1 MTAISQA
8 QPIHAIE
15 LAQFIIAAY
24 PDKGITPMKLQKLA
38 YYAKSWTLVAHH
50 PLIQTD
56 FKKWTYGPV
65 NTPIYNSYKKHG
77 ADIIPPG
84 TKPAGISEEQE
95 KLLIFI
101 LDNYIDYSAF
111 TLSAM
116 THNEA
121 PWLEAEESAVIS
133 DVAIFTYYSNQPF
146 AKNFLKLDQGTAQ
159 QPFHVLKSNSWHS
172 FTLDMDKEEA
182 ETFATYP
189 NAEDYQQQ
197 SQKAKHD
204 FQNLLQKIDELL

>member
-1 MTAISQA
+1 MTAISKA
-8 QPIHAIE
+8 QPIHAVE
-15 LAQFIIAAY
+15 LARFIIAAY
-24 PDKGITPMKLQKLA
+24 PDKDITPMKLQKLA

-50 PLIQTD
+50 PFIAAD
-56 FKKWTYGPV
+56 FEKWPYGPV
-65 NTPIYNSYKKHG
+65 NTSIYNVYKKYG
-77 ADIIPPG
+77 ADVIPSETEPV
-84 TKPAGISEEQE
+84 GIDEEQE
-95 KLLIFI
+95 KLLTFI
-101 LDNYIDYSAF
+101 LDNYVDYSAF

-133 DVAIFTYYSNQPF
+133 DAAMFTYYSKQPF
-146 AKNFLKLDQGTAQ
+146 AKNFLNLQNAAQ

-189 NAEDYQQQ
+189 NAEDYQHQ

-204 FQNLLQKIDELL
+204 FQNLLRKIDELL

>member
-1 MTAISQA
+1 MTAVPKA
-8 QPIHAIE
+8 QPMHAIE

-24 PDKGITPMKLQKLA
+24 PNKGITPMKLQKLA

-50 PLIQTD
+50 PFIQAD
-56 FKKWTYGPV
+56 FEKWTYGPV
-65 NTPIYNSYKKHG
+65 NAPIYNAYKKHG
-77 ADIIPPG
+77 ADLIPPG
-84 TKPAGISEEQE
+84 TKPAGISKEQE
-95 KLLIFI
+95 QLLTFI
-101 LDNYIDYSAF
+101 LDNYVDYSAF

-116 THNEA
+116 THNES
-121 PWLEAEESAVIS
+121 PWLDAKENAVIN
-133 DVAIFTYYSNQPF
+133 DAAIFSYYSNQPF
-146 AKNFLKLDQGTAQ
+146 AKNFLKIQNAVQ
-159 QPFHVLKSNSWHS
+159 QPFHLLKSNSWHS

-204 FQNLLQKIDELL
+204 FQNLLREIDELL

>member
-1 MTAISQA
+1 MDVIPSETE
-8 QPIHAIE
+8 PV
-15 LAQFIIAAY
+15 
-24 PDKGITPMKLQKLA
+24 GI
-38 YYAKSWTLVAHH
+38 
-50 PLIQTD
+50 D
-56 FKKWTYGPV
+56 
-65 NTPIYNSYKKHG
+65 
-77 ADIIPPG
+77 
-84 TKPAGISEEQE
+84 EEQE
-95 KLLIFI
+95 KLLTFI
-101 LDNYIDYSAF
+101 LDNYVDYSAF

-133 DVAIFTYYSNQPF
+133 DAAMFTYYSKQPF
-146 AKNFLKLDQGTAQ
+146 AKNFLNLQNAAQ

-189 NAEDYQQQ
+189 NAEDYQHQ

-204 FQNLLQKIDELL
+204 FQNLLRKIDELL